1 MVNFL
6 GSYTH
11 TVDHKG
17 RVNVPVKFRKHIRTD
32 DEDDTLIITRGLDG
46 CLFVYPIDEW
56 EQIDTRLRELPVT
69 RQNTRIFIRMLSSE
83 AVAVSMDKQGRI
95 ALPRQLI
102 ERAGIESEVMIVGT
116 LDHFEIWSPR
126 EYGKVM
132 DESGHTYEEIAE
144 SLFV

>member
-6 GSYTH
+6 GSYTY

-17 RVNVPVKFRKHIRTD
+17 RVNVPVKFRKHIRT

-56 EQIDTRLRELPVT
+56 EKIDTRLRELPVT
-69 RQNTRIFIRMLSSE
+69 NQNTRIFIRMLSSQ

-102 ERAGIESEVMIVGT
+102 ELAGIDTEALIVGT
-116 LDHFEIWSPR
+116 LDHFELWSPKAY
-126 EYGKVM
+126 EKVM
-132 DESGHTYEEIAE
+132 NDSGHTYESIAE
-144 SLFV
+144 SLFN

>member
-6 GSYTH
+6 GSYTYA
-11 TVDHKG
+11 VDHKG
-17 RVNVPVKFRKHIRTD
+17 RVNIPVKFRRHIRTD
-32 DEDDTLIITRGLDG
+32 GDDTLIITRGLDG

-69 RQNTRIFIRMLSSE
+69 RQNTRTFIRMLSSE
-83 AVAVSMDKQGRI
+83 AVAVSMDKQGRV

-102 ERAGIESEVMIVGT
+102 KRAGIDTEVKIVGT
-116 LDHFEIWSPR
+116 LDHFEIWSP
-126 EYGKVM
+126 EAYKKVM

-144 SLFV
+144 TLFG

>member
-6 GSYTH
+6 GSYTY

-17 RVNVPVKFRKHIRTD
+17 RVNVPKKFRKHIRT

-46 CLFVYPIDEW
+46 CLFVYPIDQW

-69 RQNTRIFIRMLSSE
+69 RQNTRTFIRMLSSE
-83 AVAVSMDKQGRI
+83 AVAVSMDQQGRI

-102 ERAGIESEVMIVGT
+102 ERAGIETEVKIVGT
-116 LDHFEIWSPR
+116 LDHFELWSP
-126 EYGKVM
+126 GKYEEVM
-132 DESGHTYEEIAE
+132 NESGHTYEEIAE

>member
-6 GSYTH
+6 GSYTY

-32 DEDDTLIITRGLDG
+32 VDDTLIITRGLDG

-56 EQIDTRLRELPVT
+56 EQIDTRLRELPIT
-69 RQNTRIFIRMLSSE
+69 RQNTRIFIRMLSSQ
-83 AVAVSMDKQGRI
+83 AVAASMDKQGRV
-95 ALPRQLI
+95 ALPRHLI
-102 ERAGIESEVMIVGT
+102 ELAGIDTEVLIVGT
-116 LDHFEIWSPR
+116 LDHFEFWSPA
-126 EYGKVM
+126 EYEKVM
-132 DESGHTYEEIAE
+132 NESGQTYESIAE

>member
-6 GSYTH
+6 GSYTY

-17 RVNVPVKFRKHIRTD
+17 RVNVPVKFRKHIRT

-56 EQIDTRLRELPVT
+56 EQIETRLKELPVT
-69 RQNTRIFIRMLSSE
+69 RQNTRTFIRMLSSQ
-83 AVAVSMDKQGRI
+83 AVTASLDKQGRI
-95 ALPRQLI
+95 ALPRHLL
-102 ERAGIESEVMIVGT
+102 ELAGIETEVLIVGT
-116 LDHFEIWSPR
+116 LDHFELWSPG
-126 EYGKVM
+126 EYEKAM
-132 DESGHTYEEIAE
+132 NESGETYESIAE

>member
-17 RVNVPVKFRKHIRTD
+17 RVNVPVKFRKHIRT

-83 AVAVSMDKQGRI
+83 AVAVSMDKQGRM

-102 ERAGIESEVMIVGT
+102 ERAGIESEVLIVGT
-116 LDHFEIWSPR
+116 LDHFEIWSPA
-126 EYGKVM
+126 EYKKVM

>member
-17 RVNVPVKFRKHIRTD
+17 RVNVPVKFRKHIRT

-83 AVAVSMDKQGRI
+83 AVAVSMDKQGRM

-102 ERAGIESEVMIVGT
+102 ERAGIESEVLIVGT
-116 LDHFEIWSPR
+116 LDHFEIWSPG
-126 EYGKVM
+126 EYKKVM

>member
-6 GSYTH
+6 GSYTY

-17 RVNVPVKFRKHIRTD
+17 RVNVPVKFRKHIRT

-69 RQNTRIFIRMLSSE
+69 RQNTRIFIRMLSSQ

-102 ERAGIESEVMIVGT
+102 DLAGIETEVLIVGT
-116 LDHFEIWSPR
+116 LDHFELWSPG
-126 EYGKVM
+126 EYAKVM
-132 DESGHTYEEIAE
+132 NESGHTYESIAE
-144 SLFV
+144 SLFA

>member
-6 GSYTH
+6 GSYTY

-17 RVNVPVKFRKHIRTD
+17 RVNVPVKFRKHIRT

-102 ERAGIESEVMIVGT
+102 ERAGIETEVLIIGT
-116 LDHFEIWSPR
+116 LDHFELWSPG
-126 EYGKVM
+126 EYKKVM
-132 DESGHTYEEIAE
+132 NESGHTYEEIAE

>member
-17 RVNVPVKFRKHIRTD
+17 RVNVPVKFRKHIRT

-56 EQIDTRLRELPVT
+56 EQIDTRLRELPIT
-69 RQNTRIFIRMLSSE
+69 RQNTRVFIRMLSSE

-102 ERAGIESEVMIVGT
+102 ERAGIEAEVLIVGT
-116 LDHFEIWSPR
+116 LDHFEIWSPK
-126 EYGKVM
+126 EYKRVM

>member
-32 DEDDTLIITRGLDG
+32 EDDTLIITRGLDG

-56 EQIDTRLRELPVT
+56 QQIDTRLRELPVT

-102 ERAGIESEVMIVGT
+102 ERAGIETEVLIVGT
-116 LDHFEIWSPR
+116 LDHFEVWSPT
-126 EYGKVM
+126 EYKKVM
-132 DESGHTYEEIAE
+132 DDSGHTYEEIAE

>member
-6 GSYTH
+6 GSYTY

-17 RVNVPVKFRKHIRTD
+17 RVNVPVKFRKHIRT

-69 RQNTRIFIRMLSSE
+69 RQNTRIFIRMLSSQ
-83 AVAVSMDKQGRI
+83 AVSVSMDKQGRI

-102 ERAGIESEVMIVGT
+102 DLAGIETEVLIIGT
-116 LDHFEIWSPR
+116 LDHFELWSPG
-126 EYGKVM
+126 EYAKVM
-132 DESGHTYEEIAE
+132 NESGHTYESIAE
-144 SLFV
+144 SLFA

>member
-6 GSYTH
+6 GSYTYA
-11 TVDHKG
+11 VDHKG
-17 RVNVPVKFRKHIRTD
+17 RVNVPVKFRKHIRT

-102 ERAGIESEVMIVGT
+102 ERAGIETEVKIVGT
-116 LDHFEIWSPR
+116 LDHFELWSPE
-126 EYGKVM
+126 EYEKVM
-132 DESGHTYEEIAE
+132 NGSGHTYEEIAE

>member
-6 GSYTH
+6 GSYTY

-17 RVNVPVKFRKHIRTD
+17 RVNVPVKFRKHIRT

-69 RQNTRIFIRMLSSE
+69 RQNTRIFIRMLSSQ

-102 ERAGIESEVMIVGT
+102 DLAGIETEVLIIGT
-116 LDHFEIWSPR
+116 LDHFELWSPG
-126 EYGKVM
+126 EYAKVM
-132 DESGHTYEEIAE
+132 NESGHTYESIAE
-144 SLFV
+144 SLFA

>member
-32 DEDDTLIITRGLDG
+32 KDDTLII
-46 CLFVYPIDEW
+46 
-56 EQIDTRLRELPVT
+56 TRLRELPVT
-69 RQNTRIFIRMLSSE
+69 KQNTRIFIRMLSSE

-102 ERAGIESEVMIVGT
+102 ERAGIESEVLIVGT
-116 LDHFEIWSPR
+116 LDHFEVWSPK
-126 EYGKVM
+126 EYRKVM

>member
-6 GSYTH
+6 GSYTY

-17 RVNVPVKFRKHIRTD
+17 RVNVPVKFRKYIRT

-56 EQIDTRLRELPVT
+56 KQIDTRLRELPVT

-102 ERAGIESEVMIVGT
+102 ERAGIETEVLIIGT
-116 LDHFEIWSPR
+116 LDHFELWSPG
-126 EYGKVM
+126 EYEKVM
-132 DESGHTYEEIAE
+132 NESGHKYEEIAE

>member
-17 RVNVPVKFRKHIRTD
+17 RVNVPVKFRKHIRT

-69 RQNTRIFIRMLSSE
+69 RQNTRIFIRMLSSQ

-102 ERAGIESEVMIVGT
+102 ELAGIETEVLIVGT
-116 LDHFEIWSPR
+116 LDHFELWSPE
-126 EYGKVM
+126 EYDKVM
-132 DESGHTYEEIAE
+132 NESGHTYESIAE

>member
-32 DEDDTLIITRGLDG
+32 EDDTLIITRGLDG
-46 CLFVYPIDEW
+46 CLFAYPIDEW

-69 RQNTRIFIRMLSSE
+69 KQNTRVFIRMLSSE

-102 ERAGIESEVMIVGT
+102 ERAGIESEVLIVGT
-116 LDHFEIWSPR
+116 LDHFEIWSPTK
-126 EYGKVM
+126 YKKVM

>member
-6 GSYTH
+6 GSYTY

-17 RVNVPVKFRKHIRTD
+17 RVNVPVKFRKHIRT

-56 EQIDTRLRELPVT
+56 EQIETRLKELPVT
-69 RQNTRIFIRMLSSE
+69 RQNTRTFIRMLSSQ
-83 AVAVSMDKQGRI
+83 AVTASLDKQGRI
-95 ALPRQLI
+95 ALPRHLL
-102 ERAGIESEVMIVGT
+102 ELAGVEAEVLIVGT
-116 LDHFEIWSPR
+116 LDHFELWSPG
-126 EYGKVM
+126 EYEKVM
-132 DESGHTYEEIAE
+132 NESGETYESIAE